1 MTSNQQ
7 NFIFRGNR
15 TLEMYSDLTNIVLRS
30 GVENMAA
37 ICRALKGSNR
47 SESLVNAARLT
58 RPFIDRF
65 CEYAITEDAHVKS
78 VTGLTKDAGMYYT
91 AEQSQPLQI
100 EHVIPVTDLVDMYI
114 NGDVSI
120 RDLFL
125 APVCLVG
132 KNTKQQYLK
141 GQFVVGYAD
150 KPRPFTRYVRAGLS
164 NATDIFTWQG
174 EKIDPLTWSWDDHI
188 KKVIEPHLIWNHL
201 YHHALK

>member
-1 MTSNQQ
+1 MTLNQDT
-7 NFIFRGNR
+7 FVFRGNR

-30 GVENMAA
+30 GVENMST

-47 SESLVNAARLT
+47 SESLVNAARLA

-65 CEYAITEDAHVKS
+65 CEYTITEDAHVKK
-78 VTGLTKDAGMYYT
+78 VTGFDKDAGMYYT
-91 AEQSQPLQI
+91 AEQSQPLQV

-141 GQFVVGYAD
+141 GQFVVGHAD

-174 EKIDPLTWSWDDHI
+174 EKFDPLIWSWDDHI
-188 KKVIEPHLIWNHL
+188 RKVIEPHLIWNHL